1 MATNEDAARREPPTA
16 AALWRPEHQRT
27 RPLVRRQRNPTNKRP
42 VAFPTLSES
51 PRSID
56 SAIGRV
62 HHATMVRIQPSIL
75 PIHFPPRLSSSL
87 CGTSETDSSLGSDH
101 QNKDATHTS
110 LHFHRARDADLS
122 EQFCR
127 DGGRLPADDIYVP
140 AAHQP
145 VNPEDEDD
153 VVPDQHAAFGIQK
166 ATMAKREPAWRDFG
180 LGELMG
186 KGPAAG
192 VWKGVA
198 GRGAGVVVKK
208 TALPR

>member
-62 HHATMVRIQPSIL
+62 HHATM
-75 PIHFPPRLSSSL
+75 
-87 CGTSETDSSLGSDH
+87 
-101 QNKDATHTS
+101 NKDATHTS